1 MKIRHK
7 LPDYSVELIKVC
19 GPTGVWQANTVNLLR
34 TWAVVR
40 KEARHITRDRGT
52 FLLVTVSPVFLLLVM
67 AYTFMVDIENVA
79 VAVMDRDGT
88 PLSRRY
94 IAGLGSTGDVLVRYV
109 ADDYGDLERWLMT
122 SEAKAAIVIP
132 PGFEESLHAGREANI
147 QVLVE
152 GTEPVTANTAM
163 QHIGGYSQQFALDV
177 VSEVAARAGFVL
189 DDSALL
195 PFDLRLRTWYNPTL
209 KAVIGFLPALI
220 AMVMAM
226 PAVTTTMALT
236 REKEH
241 GTLEQLITTPIR
253 RSELL
258 VGKLIPYVLSGMLA
272 IVLCVFVAVFWFGS
286 PFEGSFALYLL
297 LSVDFLLASLAIAL
311 VMSVYVKTQQAAQL
325 GAMLVFF
332 FPGFFLSGI
341 FYPLVS
347 MQPLMKMEAFMVPT
361 THFVLIGRGVF
372 LKGQGLEALW
382 PYALALLAMG
392 IIFLALAILLFKK
405 KVA

>member
-1 MKIRHK
+1 M
-7 LPDYSVELIKVC
+7 
-19 GPTGVWQANTVNLLR
+19 NLLR
-34 TWAVVR
+34 TLAVIK
-40 KEARHITRDRGT
+40 KEGRHILRDRRA
-52 FLLVTVSPVFLLLVM
+52 FFLVTISPVFLLLVM

-88 PLSRRY
+88 QLSRRY
-94 IAGLGSTGDVLVRYV
+94 LAGLGGTGDVLVRYV
-109 ADDYGDLERWLMT
+109 ADSYADLERWLMT

-132 PGFEESLHAGREANI
+132 PGFEADLQAGREASI

-152 GTEPVTANTAM
+152 GTEPTTANTAM
-163 QHIGGYSQQFALDV
+163 LHVGGFTQQFALEV
-177 VSEVAARAGFVL
+177 VNEVAARAGYAV
-189 DDSALL
+189 DAAALT
-195 PFDLRLRTWYNPTL
+195 PIDLRVRTWFNPTL

-220 AMVMAM
+220 AMVMGM

-241 GTLEQLITTPIR
+241 GTLEQLITTPLR

-258 VGKLIPYVLSGMLA
+258 VGKLIPYVLSGMLG
-272 IVLCVFVAVFWFGS
+272 IVLCVIVAVYWFGA
-286 PFEGSFALYLL
+286 PFKGSFFLYML

-382 PYALALLAMG
+382 PYALALLVMG
-392 IIFLALAILLFKK
+392 ILFLALSILLFKK
-405 KVA
+405 KLT

>member
-1 MKIRHK
+1 MGIR
-7 LPDYSVELIKVC
+7 EEE
-19 GPTGVWQANTVNLLR
+19 AMNLLR

-40 KEARHITRDRGT
+40 KEARHIARDRGT
-52 FLLVTVSPVFLLLVM
+52 FFLVTVSPVFLLLVM

-94 IAGLGSTGDVLVRYV
+94 IAGLGGTGDVVVRYV
-109 ADDYGDLERWLMT
+109 ADDLGDLERWLMT

-132 PGFEESLHAGREANI
+132 PGFQHDLRAGREASI
-147 QVLVE
+147 QVLIE

-163 QHIGGYSQQFALDV
+163 QHIGGYTQQFALKV
-177 VSEVAARAGFVL
+177 VSDATARAGVSV
-189 DDSALL
+189 DAAALM
-195 PFDLRLRTWYNPTL
+195 PIDLRLRTWYNPTL
-209 KAVIGFLPALI
+209 EAVIGFLPALI

-236 REKEH
+236 KEKEH

-258 VGKLIPYVLSGMLA
+258 VGKLIPYILSGTLA
-272 IVLCVFVAVFWFGS
+272 VVLCIIVAVYWFGS
-286 PFEGSFALYLL
+286 PFKGSFALYMV

-311 VMSVYVKTQQAAQL
+311 VMSVFVKTQQAAQL
-325 GAMLVFF
+325 GAFLIFF

-347 MQPLMKMEAFMVPT
+347 MQPLMKMEAYMVPT
-361 THFVLIGRGVF
+361 THYVMIGRGVM

-392 IIFLALAILLFKK
+392 ILFLGLAIVLFKK
-405 KVA
+405 KIA

>member
-1 MKIRHK
+1 M
-7 LPDYSVELIKVC
+7 
-19 GPTGVWQANTVNLLR
+19 NLLR
-34 TWAVVR
+34 TWAVIR

-52 FLLVTVSPVFLLLVM
+52 FFLVTVSPVFLLLVM
-67 AYTFMVDIENVA
+67 AYTFMVDIQNVA

-88 PLSRRY
+88 HLSRRY
-94 IAGLGSTGDVLVRYV
+94 LAGLGGTGDVLVRYV
-109 ADDYGDLERWLMT
+109 ADDYDDVERWLMT
-122 SEAKAAIVIP
+122 SDAKAAIIIP
-132 PGFEESLHAGREANI
+132 PGFEASLKAGREASI

-163 QHIGGYSQQFALDV
+163 QHIGGYTQQFALEV
-177 VSEVAARAGFVL
+177 VRESAERAGMPVGEA
-189 DDSALL
+189 ALM
-195 PFDLRLRTWYNPTL
+195 PIDLRLRTWYNPTL

-241 GTLEQLITTPIR
+241 GTLEQLIATPIR

-258 VGKLIPYVLSGMLA
+258 VGKLIPYVLSGLLG
-272 IVLCVFVAVFWFGS
+272 ILLCVLVAVYWFGS
-286 PFEGSFALYLL
+286 PFKGSFVLYLI

-311 VMSVYVKTQQAAQL
+311 VLSVFVKSQQAAQL
-325 GAMLVFF
+325 GAFLIFF

-347 MQPLMKMEAFMVPT
+347 MQPIMKMEAYLVPT
-361 THFVLIGRGVF
+361 THFVFISRGVF
-372 LKGQGLEALW
+372 LKGQGLDLLW
-382 PYALALLAMG
+382 PFALALLAMG
-392 IIFLALAILLFKK
+392 VIFLGLAILLFRKK
-405 KVA
+405 LA

>member
-1 MKIRHK
+1 M
-7 LPDYSVELIKVC
+7 
-19 GPTGVWQANTVNLLR
+19 NLLR

-40 KEARHITRDRGT
+40 KETRHITRDRGT
-52 FLLVTVSPVFLLLVM
+52 FLLVTVSPVLMLLVM

-88 PLSRRY
+88 QMSRRY
-94 IAGLGSTGDVLVRYV
+94 IAGLGGTGDVVVRYV
-109 ADDYGDLERWLMT
+109 ADGYGDLERWLMT
-122 SEAKAAIVIP
+122 SDAKAAIVIP
-132 PGFEESLHAGREANI
+132 PGFEASLQAGREASI

-163 QHIGGYSQQFALDV
+163 QHVGGYTQRFSLEV
-177 VSEVAARAGFVL
+177 VRESAARAGVPV
-189 DDSALL
+189 DDAALM
-195 PFDLRLRTWYNPTL
+195 PIDLRLRTWYNPTL
-209 KAVIGFLPALI
+209 RAVIGFLPALI

-258 VGKLIPYVLSGMLA
+258 VGKLIPYVLSGLLG
-272 IVLCVFVAVFWFGS
+272 ILLCVMVAVYWFGS
-286 PFEGSFALYLL
+286 PFKGSFVLYLI
-297 LSVDFLLASLAIAL
+297 LSAVFLLASLTIAL
-311 VMSVYVKTQQAAQL
+311 VMSVFVKSQQAAQL
-325 GAMLVFF
+325 GAFLIFF

-347 MQPLMKMEAFMVPT
+347 MQPIMKMEAYLVPT
-361 THFVLIGRGVF
+361 THFVLISRGIF
-372 LKGQGLEALW
+372 LKGQGLDMLW
-382 PYALALLAMG
+382 PFALALLAMG
-392 IIFLALAILLFKK
+392 IMFLGLAVLLFKK
-405 KVA
+405 KLT